1 MLIYR
6 RVDSLE
12 PNNYALN
19 LCSQLTIRYYN
30 WPGRWHRS
38 NRSHTDNGS
47 HLDGY
52 QRTQSRQRGC
62 LSYSANRAVMSLPD
76 AVVHT
81 VHGLAAEMSIP
92 ADDLVVELEVTEQ
105 ELAQVKRDQIHPFPA
120 SAISH
125 THVKCDLFRA
135 HGVPMRYITI
145 KHREGHAIM
154 DATNRAKVISTINHR
169 IQPQQ

>member
-1 MLIYR
+1 MAAT
-6 RVDSLE
+6 STATS
-12 PNNYALN
+12 AL
-19 LCSQLTIRYYN
+19 RA
-30 WPGRWHRS
+30 
-38 NRSHTDNGS
+38 GS
-47 HLDGY
+47 VAVF
-52 QRTQSRQRGC
+52 
-62 LSYSANRAVMSLPD
+62 SYSANRAVMSLPD

-105 ELAQVKRDQIHPFPA
+105 ELAQVKRTLTRATPSSAPVYGLEATHINLVVWGSPHAELADEVTTSHAKDQIHPFPA

-154 DATNRAKVISTINHR
+154 DAANRAIVISTTNHR